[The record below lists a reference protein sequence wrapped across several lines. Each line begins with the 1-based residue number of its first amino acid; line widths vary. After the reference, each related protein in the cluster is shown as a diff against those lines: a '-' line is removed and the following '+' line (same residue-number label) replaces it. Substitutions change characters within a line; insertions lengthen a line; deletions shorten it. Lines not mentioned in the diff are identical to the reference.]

1 MGIEDVT
8 PHQQSKP
15 NDAPTK
21 NAKPESS
28 SPLTAKEDKALSPDM
43 CSSRSASE
51 RGKETDPQMSKQ
63 GTEELKPLKAEQ
75 PSSAVMKKGESGQT
89 SSSKK
94 GSVGGSQGK
103 ADRWDPN
110 KDDVWLHCI
119 SSQHHN

>member
-1 MGIEDVT
+1 MGIKDVT
-8 PHQQSKP
+8 PHQQSKH

-28 SPLTAKEDKALSPDM
+28 SSSTAKEDKALSPDM
-43 CSSRSASE
+43 CSSRSAST

-75 PSSAVMKKGESGQT
+75 PSSAAMKKGESGQA
-89 SSSKK
+89 SGSEN
-94 GSVGGSQGK
+94 GSVGGSRGR
-103 ADRWDPN
+103 ADRWDPK